1 MVDKN
6 CKIELNHSE
15 ISLRADGIVEIQV
28 YENAEI
34 GEKECREIM
43 DAYER
48 MLEPRKYPLLHVVGN
63 YVTMDKEAREF
74 SSSEEGL
81 RFSKAEAFVINSLPH
96 KILANFYM
104 KMNKP
109 TVPTKFFGTQQ
120 EAVAWL
126 LKFIK

>member
-1 MVDKN
+1 MVDKSH
-6 CKIELNHSE
+6 KIELEHSE
-15 ISLRADGIVEIQV
+15 VFLRADGIVEIHV
-28 YENAEI
+28 HENADI
-34 GEKECREIM
+34 GEKECKDIM
-43 DAYER
+43 KAYEQI
-48 MLEPRKYPLLHVVGN
+48 LEPKRYPLLHMVGN

-104 KMNKP
+104 KVNKP
-109 TVPTKFFGTQQ
+109 SVPTKFFGTKQ

-126 LKFIK
+126 LKFV

>member
-1 MVDKN
+1 LIDKN
-6 CKIELNHSE
+6 CKIKLNHSE
-15 ISLRADGIVEIQV
+15 IFLRADGIVEIHV
-28 YENAEI
+28 HENADI
-34 GEKECREIM
+34 GEKECIDIM
-43 DAYER
+43 NAYEQI
-48 MLEPRKYPLLHVVGN
+48 LEPKKYPLLHLVGN

-109 TVPTKFFGTQQ
+109 TVPTKFFGTKQ

-126 LKFIK
+126 KKFL